1 MTLML
6 TTSTSIW
13 QPKLTLS
20 TLFAIFL
27 VMKQSNPAYHH
38 GDLRAALLKTAT
50 EMIAEQGMES
60 LTLRELSK
68 RIGVSRTA
76 PYRHFSGKSTLLAA
90 VAEEGF
96 KRLYHKMQAAMKPA
110 EGDIILQFQKMGF
123 AYVQYAVENPT
134 HFRLMFSCEA
144 ENQAQDP
151 TIETAGESVF
161 DLLVETI
168 KKGQEQGQFK
178 PGEPLE
184 LAYVAWSA
192 VHGLATLIVEAQI
205 HGEVDMETLTLL
217 TTQTIVDGMRLR

>member
-1 MTLML
+1 MTPML

-13 QPKLTLS
+13 QLKLTLS
-20 TLFAIFL
+20 TFFAIFL

-60 LTLRELSK
+60 LTLRALSK

-76 PYRHFSGKSTLLAA
+76 PYRHFSDKSALLAV

-110 EGDIILQFQKMGF
+110 EGNIALQFQKMGV

-134 HFRLMFSCEA
+134 HYRLMFSCEA
-144 ENQAQDP
+144 ESQAQDP
-151 TIETAGESVF
+151 AIGTAGESVF

-168 KKGQEQGQFK
+168 RKGQAQAQFK
-178 PGEPLE
+178 PGESLD

-192 VHGLATLIVEAQI
+192 VHGLAILIVDAQI
-205 HGEVDMETLTLL
+205 HSEFDMEALTLL
-217 TTQTIVDGMRLR
+217 TTQTVVEGMRLR